1 MNTFLCLSD
10 SGLHDLEDCAIDER
24 DMIQVCEK
32 TLDKALTDSF
42 PASDPLST
50 DPATGRSCTES
61 L

>member
-1 MNTFLCLSD
+1 MDTFPCLSD

-24 DMIQVCEK
+24 DLIQVREKILDK
-32 TLDKALTDSF
+32 TLADSF

-50 DPATGRSCTES
+50 DPATGRYCTGT